1 MYQSPAQGCHFKQF
15 QSVSFTEY
23 NCEIEMM
30 DPSWS
35 GRDEYVYQEGERVKP
50 VQEEVKE
57 LSVCP
62 AKHVVLHHVGV
73 ERYPVHQRDEQR
85 HSGAHVLQYP
95 GQPAT
100 WQSMTFFPCSRSLSL
115 LVKEGKVP
123 AVGGAP
129 VGQRVENDNEGVE
142 NVVEGEQSDSLDT
155 ESTIL

>member
-73 ERYPVHQRDEQR
+73 ERYPVHQGDEQR

-100 WQSMTFFPCSRSLSL
+100 WQ
-115 LVKEGKVP
+115 
-123 AVGGAP
+123 
-129 VGQRVENDNEGVE
+129 
-142 NVVEGEQSDSLDT
+142 
-155 ESTIL
+155 